1 MNAGAPGDPFAEHF
15 RAYCEQ
21 YLGISRALGEA
32 VSRASGAGDPGQQA
46 RAFSDGLATLQQ
58 QVAGMWTATPF
69 GAPLAAGA
77 PFAAGAPP
85 LAAANPF
92 ATGSPFAAGANPW
105 AAFAPAGAMAGA
117 APGYAA
123 PPLGPTREQQELWQR
138 VARLAEEL
146 AQAQSRLTSQWN
158 QIIATALQQLATRA
172 AALVP
177 GGSSPE
183 ALRALYDRWVD
194 TAESVYAQA
203 ARTPA
208 FAAAQA
214 EFGNAHSR
222 LRSAQRELIELAA
235 REFDL
240 PTRAELDS
248 VHHQLRDLK
257 RALRELEARLAQ
269 RGPGAP

>member
-1 MNAGAPGDPFAEHF
+1 MNTGAPGDPFAERF
-15 RAYCEQ
+15 RAYCDQ

-32 VSRASGAGDPGQQA
+32 MSRASGAGDPGQQA

-58 QVAGMWTATPF
+58 QVAGMWTTTPF

-77 PFAAGAPP
+77 PFAAGA
-85 LAAANPF
+85 
-92 ATGSPFAAGANPW
+92 NPW
-105 AAFAPAGAMAGA
+105 AVFAPPGA
-117 APGYAA
+117 AGPAPGHAM

-138 VARLAEEL
+138 AARLAEEL
-146 AQAQSRLTSQWN
+146 GQAQARLTAQWN
-158 QIIATALQQLATRA
+158 QIIATALQQLGTRA
-172 AALVP
+172 AALPP
-177 GGSSPE
+177 GSPSPE
-183 ALRALYDRWVD
+183 SLRALYDQWVD
-194 TAESVYAQA
+194 TAESAYAQA

-248 VHHQLRDLK
+248 VHQQLRDLK
-257 RALRELEARLAQ
+257 RAMRDLEDRLAG
-269 RGPGAP
+269 RAPGAP